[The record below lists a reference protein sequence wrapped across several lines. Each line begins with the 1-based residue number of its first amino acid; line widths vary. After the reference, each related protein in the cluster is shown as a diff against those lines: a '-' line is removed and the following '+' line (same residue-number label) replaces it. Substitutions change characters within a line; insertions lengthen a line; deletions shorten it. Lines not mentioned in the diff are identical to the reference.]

1 MRSIYRDRKDDEITP
16 KEAEQ
21 LIRLNLEELEDV
33 SKYKKLDSEGELE
46 RKKNTLAFMK
56 YPKEMRKLQRKKRS
70 KKSKTKRKCRC
81 KS

>member
-1 MRSIYRDRKDDEITP
+1 MRSIYRDRKNDEITP

-21 LIRLNLEELEDV
+21 LIRLNLEQLEDT
-33 SKYKKLDSEGELE
+33 SKYKKLDSEGEIT
-46 RKKNTLAFMK
+46 RKENTRTFMK

-70 KKSKTKRKCRC
+70 KKSKTKRECRC